1 MARSLI
7 VLVLVALVACA
18 GSGGS
23 GSDTAAPLRRE
34 ETQVVAVRA
43 TVKAVDQKKR
53 LITLTDESGGES
65 VFYADEAVKNLP
77 QVKPGDHLV
86 GQLSQSVVLELRKA
100 TPEEQAAGASVLE
113 LTAAAEPGQKP
124 AGLFVRQIQAVLTVE
139 SIDKTAGTATLRGP
153 AGNSH
158 TIPARDP
165 RNLDR
170 VKVGDTVVATY
181 TEALQLE
188 VVTPTS
194 K

>member
-1 MARSLI
+1 MTRSLI
-7 VLVLVALVACA
+7 VVVLVALMACA

-23 GSDTAAPLRRE
+23 GSEQATPLRRE
-34 ETQVVAVRA
+34 DKQVLTLRA

-53 LITLTDESGGES
+53 LLTLTDESGGEA

-77 QVKPGDHLV
+77 QVKPGDQLV
-86 GQLSQSVVLELRKA
+86 GELVQSVVLELRA
-100 TPEEQAAGASVLE
+100 PTPQELASGASVLE
-113 LTAAAEPGQKP
+113 LTAAAEPGQRP
-124 AGLFVRQIQAVLTVE
+124 AGLFVRQIQAVLTIE
-139 SIDKTAGTATLRGP
+139 AIDKTAGTATLRGP

-170 VKVGDTVVATY
+170 VKVGDSVVATY

-188 VVTPTS
+188 VVAPPAR
-194 K
+194 